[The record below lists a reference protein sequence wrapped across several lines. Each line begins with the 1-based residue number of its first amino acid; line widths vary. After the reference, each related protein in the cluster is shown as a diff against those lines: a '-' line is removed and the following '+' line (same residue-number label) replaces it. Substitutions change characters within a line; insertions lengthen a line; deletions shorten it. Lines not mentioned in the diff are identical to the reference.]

1 MLKVTNNNQLNDE
14 LLPCPFCGTA
24 PVWYCKD
31 SLDHI
36 MWKRTIVIKC
46 PYCGTR
52 QKTSVLE
59 LPTKMGAMM
68 AITKWNMRTESKK
81 EDEK

>member
-1 MLKVTNNNQLNDE
+1 MLEVTNNDQLNDE

-24 PVWYCKD
+24 PVWYCKGNVD
-31 SLDHI
+31 YI
-36 MWKRTIVIKC
+36 MRKRTIVIKC
-46 PYCGTR
+46 PFCGTR
-52 QKTSVLE
+52 QETSVLK

-68 AITKWNMRTESKK
+68 AITKWNMRTESNK